1 MDIKLSKTNIRKQT
15 GAGWLSALLPVVR
28 GALPTIGKTLGLSAL
43 AGLALEGASQ
53 IVKKKI
59 GGKGQDG
66 GFLIPQ
72 NKIDKLIANKHRLT
86 EKQKWVVLNALQSGG
101 RLGIR
106 PTQRQLGS
114 GLGTILASISIS
126 LAVDLVGK
134 LFKRGKLRR
143 STNW

>member
-1 MDIKLSKTNIRKQT
+1 ML
-15 GAGWLSALLPVVR
+15 
-28 GALPTIGKTLGLSAL
+28 
-43 AGLALEGASQ
+43 
-53 IVKKKI
+53 KKKI

-66 GFLIPQ
+66 GFLIHQ

-86 EKQKWVVLNALQSGG
+86 EKQKWVVLNVLQSGG
-101 RLGIR
+101 RLVIR

-114 GLGTILASISIS
+114 GLGTILASISIP